1 MKKIISVFLFLF
13 LFLTGFLPFTPCL
26 AQTGGAVLFLS
37 PSVGDYNIGSSFTV
51 TVAVN
56 SGGGAGINA
65 AEGLIKYDNSYLT
78 VSKVSNAGSIFS
90 LWTSNDGKG
99 PGYSNTGGKIT
110 FGGGSPVAYKASNG
124 TIFTITFSTKKIG
137 ATEVK
142 FSSGI
147 VLAADGKGTNIFSG
161 FGNAKFN
168 IIEAEKTEEKP
179 KPKPKLK
186 EEDTAPKGLL
196 PPLPD
201 ISSETHLEKDIWYQS
216 NNPEFSW
223 KILADL
229 TGVSFLITDISDSDP
244 GPESDGIIEN
254 VLFDEDVADGEQYFH
269 IKYKNKSGWGQ
280 IAHRKF
286 LVDATPPKDFEIAY
300 DSNGDPT
307 NPAAKLCFKTE
318 DKASGLDYYKISID
332 DIGERVDTI
341 EIDKGYYQLRP
352 LAPGRHKVQVIAYDK
367 AGNAASSSI
376 GFIVEPLKSPII
388 TSIPKVINKK
398 EELIIRGTSF
408 YPQVTI
414 KIYISKEEDDLI
426 EASVK
431 TDDEGNWS
439 YFHKDELEKGMYE
452 VWAKLIDDRGAQSL
466 DSTKYLL
473 SVVSLSIIDRFGLW
487 IIIILLII
495 IALLVS
501 YIMYQRKEFN
511 EEKTRIM
518 RETAE
523 VKTKLSKI
531 FAALREELEELVQMA
546 DKKPGFSE
554 AERKVKEKL
563 EESLD
568 ISEEFISKEVTD
580 VEKEIKLPKKKEK

>member
-1 MKKIISVFLFLF
+1 MRKAISVFLFLL

-26 AQTGGAVLFLS
+26 SQEGGAVLFLS
-37 PSVGDYNIGSSFTV
+37 PAAGDYNVGRSFTV

-65 AEGLIKYDNSYLT
+65 AEGLIKFDSSYLT
-78 VSKVSNAGSIFS
+78 VSKLSDASSIFKLWTTDPTYSNSAGSIS
-90 LWTSNDGKG
+90 
-99 PGYSNTGGKIT
+99 
-110 FGGGSPVAYKASNG
+110 FGGGSPGPYKGANG
-124 TIFTITFSTKKIG
+124 TIFTITFSAKKIG
-137 ATEVK
+137 AAEVK

-168 IIEAEKTEEKP
+168 IIEAEKMEEKP
-179 KPKPKLK
+179 KPKPKPK

-201 ISSETHLEKDIWYQS
+201 ISSETHPEKDIWYQN
-216 NNPEFSW
+216 NNPEFIW
-223 KILADL
+223 KVLADL
-229 TGVSFLITDISDSDP
+229 TGVSFLITDDPDSDP

-254 VLFDEDVADGEQYFH
+254 VIFDEDVADGEQYFH

-286 LVDATPPKDFEIAY
+286 LVDAAPPKDFEIAY
-300 DSNGDPT
+300 DSGGDPT
-307 NPAAKLCFKTE
+307 NPAAKLRFKTE

-332 DIGERVDTI
+332 DIGERINTQ

-352 LAPGRHKVQVIAYDK
+352 LVPGRHKAWVIAYDK

-388 TSIPKVINKK
+388 TGIPKVINKK

-408 YPQVTI
+408 YPQVAI
-414 KIYISKEEDDLI
+414 KIYIGKEDEDTI

-439 YFHKDELEKGMYE
+439 YFHKDELGKGMYS
-452 VWAKLIDDRGAQSL
+452 VWAKLIDDRGAQSM
-466 DSTKYLL
+466 DSTKYIL

-501 YIMYQRKEFN
+501 YIVYQRKEFN
-511 EEKTRIM
+511 DEKARIM

-531 FAALREELEELVQMA
+531 FFALREELEELVQMA

>member
-1 MKKIISVFLFLF
+1 MKKIVSVFLFLL
-13 LFLTGFLPFTPCL
+13 LFLTGFLPFDSCL
-26 AQTGGAVLFLS
+26 SQAGGAVLFLS
-37 PSVGDYNIGSSFTV
+37 PSTGDYNVGRSFTV
-51 TVAVN
+51 SVAVN
-56 SGGGAGINA
+56 SGGGSGINA
-65 AEGLIKYDNSYLT
+65 AEGSIKYDNSYLT
-78 VSKVSNAGSIFS
+78 VSKLSDTGSIFK
-90 LWTSNDGKG
+90 LWTTD
-99 PGYSNTGGKIT
+99 PTYSNSAGTIS
-110 FGGGSPVAYKASNG
+110 FGGGSPGPYKGTNG

-137 ATEVK
+137 TTEVK

-161 FGNAKFN
+161 FGNARFN
-168 IIEAEKTEEKP
+168 IIEAEKKEEKP
-179 KPKPKLK
+179 KPKPKQEK
-186 EEDTAPKGLL
+186 KDDTPKGLL

-201 ISSETHLEKDIWYQS
+201 ISSETHPETDIWYQN
-216 NNPEFSW
+216 NNPEFTW

-229 TGVSFLITDISDSDP
+229 TGVSFLITDSPDSDP

-254 VLFDEDVADGEQYFH
+254 AVFDEDVADGEQYFH
-269 IKYKNKSGWGQ
+269 IKYKNKSGWSQ

-286 LVDATPPKDFEIAY
+286 LVDVTPPKDFDIAY
-300 DSNGDPT
+300 DSGGDPT
-307 NPAAKLCFKTE
+307 NPAAKLRFKTE

-332 DIGERVDTI
+332 GIGERIGTRQM
-341 EIDKGYYQLRP
+341 DKGYYQLQP
-352 LAPGRHKVQVIAYDK
+352 LDPGRHEVQVAAYDK

-376 GFIVEPLKSPII
+376 DFMVEPLKAPII
-388 TSIPKVINKK
+388 TSIPKIINKK
-398 EELIIRGTSF
+398 DELIIRGTSF

-414 KIYISKEEDDLI
+414 KIYIGKEGEDPI

-431 TDDEGNWS
+431 TDDESNWS

-452 VWAKLIDDRGAQSL
+452 VRAKLIDDRGAQSL
-466 DSTKYLL
+466 DSTKYFL

-495 IALLVS
+495 IALLVL

-511 EEKTRIM
+511 DEKTRIM

-523 VKTKLSKI
+523 VKIKLAKI
-531 FAALREELEELVQMA
+531 FFALREELDELLQMA